1 VRKDPLWMWVAPRE
15 RGGEGKGREREGE
28 EEVGETGSASHP
40 PQPEAA
46 SLYYIQ

>member
-1 VRKDPLWMWVAPRE
+1 MDVGGTQRKW
-15 RGGEGKGREREGE
+15 GGGREREGE